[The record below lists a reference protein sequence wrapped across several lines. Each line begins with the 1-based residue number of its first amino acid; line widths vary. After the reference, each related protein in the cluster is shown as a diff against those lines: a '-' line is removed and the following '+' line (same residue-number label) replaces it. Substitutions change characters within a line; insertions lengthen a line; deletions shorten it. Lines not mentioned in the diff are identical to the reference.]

1 MGIRKAKPAAN
12 SQHSQEQG
20 EYRHIAQIN
29 GTHPLQDEVP
39 FSHMSYA
46 ARQRRDGKVVFFN
59 FGLAKEMG
67 LIPKSHPHQFNAT
80 LKKTL
85 IESFSQIIIN
95 EYDILNEVKIPK
107 RDIKEHRY
115 MATRYLQLQHAD
127 RRGLSSGDGRSIWN
141 GVVKTQGKTWDITSC
156 GTGATC
162 LSPASATQ
170 KKFFQSGDPD
180 VSYGC
185 GYASVEEGFTDALFS
200 ESLCINGVAT
210 ERVLCIISFGDSYGV
225 KVRAGQNLLRPSHF
239 FLHLKQ
245 NQVERLRAMTDYYID
260 RQIANGSWAPV
271 PKGENKYDYFL
282 GKISET
288 FAKISAQFESE
299 YIFCWMD
306 WDGDNILADGGIIDF
321 GSIRQFGLFHH
332 EYRFDDDDRWSTN
345 IKEQKLKARHIVQ
358 SFTQMVNYIK
368 TGKKKNHRLFFNSR
382 SLKNFDK
389 TFARHKQFLLLQKIG
404 YTAEEAIFLQEQ
416 SSKTVRK
423 YEEAFYYFERQK
435 SKRGEVKVP
444 DGISWNAVFCMRDI
458 LREFP
463 RLLSENKQKS
473 LSASEF
479 IQIIKS
485 EYATRK
491 DLKTSRC
498 RTIRA
503 IGFQEAYVKMIE
515 DVARFQKETFER
527 KIRQISKR
535 AAVINRYE
543 RITGD
548 GISTVGEI
556 LVGKMDELSTTD
568 IQQFMEKFVA
578 RQNLNPDLRQHL
590 ELAHSNKKTK
600 VGELLEEAQEAI
612 KNCRA
617 GL

>member
-1 MGIRKAKPAAN
+1 
-12 SQHSQEQG
+12 
-20 EYRHIAQIN
+20 
-29 GTHPLQDEVP
+29 
-39 FSHMSYA
+39 
-46 ARQRRDGKVVFFN
+46 
-59 FGLAKEMG
+59 
-67 LIPKSHPHQFNAT
+67 
-80 LKKTL
+80 
-85 IESFSQIIIN
+85 
-95 EYDILNEVKIPK
+95 
-107 RDIKEHRY
+107 
-115 MATRYLQLQHAD
+115 
-127 RRGLSSGDGRSIWN
+127 
-141 GVVKTQGKTWDITSC
+141 
-156 GTGATC
+156 
-162 LSPASATQ
+162 
-170 KKFFQSGDPD
+170 
-180 VSYGC
+180 
-185 GYASVEEGFTDALFS
+185 
-200 ESLCINGVAT
+200 
-210 ERVLCIISFGDSYGV
+210 
-225 KVRAGQNLLRPSHF
+225 
-239 FLHLKQ
+239 
-245 NQVERLRAMTDYYID
+245 MTDYYID

-463 RLLSENKQKS
+463 RFLSENKQKS

-491 DLKTSRC
+491 DLQTSRC

-527 KIRQISKR
+527 KILQISKR